1 MPLKPQFRITN
12 AIAGNLTRIE
22 RARGFLD
29 AARLS
34 EDWIAGMQQ
43 RALVLEAHHT
53 THIEGTHLT
62 LDQSERLLAGEKP
75 EGVKADDAKEVTN
88 YRRAVDLVADYLGS
102 GDPVTEGLIR
112 EIHKRLVRGVR
123 GNAAAPGE
131 YRRVQNYVANSVTKE
146 IIYTP
151 PSPQDV
157 PPMMAEFVAWLN
169 DEQDVHPI
177 LVAGIAQFQLVH
189 IHPSLSRNSARPDR
203 GDVTGRCR
211 RSRAYA
217 GPAVRALDG
226 NGRTARLLSMLC
238 LYRKGYD
245 FKRLF
250 TLSEYYDRDR
260 PSYYLAIQSVRKRD
274 LDLTEWLEYFT
285 FGLQWQLAEV
295 QEKGETLIRRDV
307 LAKRHKLSERQIVA
321 LELAQRGTTFQMQDF
336 EARCPGVHRR
346 SLQRD
351 LRELVEAGLLEATGA
366 TNRLVYQ
373 APTGQAEN

>member
-1 MPLKPQFRITN
+1 MPLQPNFRITN
-12 AIAGNLTRIE
+12 AITRNLTRIE

-34 EDWIAGMQQ
+34 EAWIAGMQQ

-75 EGVKADDAKEVTN
+75 DGVKADDAKEVTN
-88 YRRAVDLVADYLGS
+88 YRKAVDLVADYLGS

-131 YRRVQNYVANSVTKE
+131 YRRIQNYVANSVTKE
-146 IIYTP
+146 IICTP
-151 PSPQDV
+151 PSPQEV
-157 PPMMAEFVAWLN
+157 SPMMAEFVSWLN
-169 DEQDVHPI
+169 KKALTAEQDVHPI

-189 IHPSLSRNSARPDR
+189 IHPF
-203 GDVTGRCR
+203 
-211 RSRAYA
+211 
-217 GPAVRALDG
+217 LDG

-260 PSYYLAIQSVRKRD
+260 PSYYRAIQTVRKRD

-295 QEKGETLIRRDV
+295 QEKGETLIRVDV
-307 LAKRHKLSERQIVA
+307 LAKKHKLSGRQIVA
-321 LELAQRGTTFQMQDF
+321 LELAQQGSTFQTHDF

-366 TNRLVYQ
+366 TNRLVYR
-373 APTGQAEN
+373 APGSRQN

>member
-1 MPLKPQFRITN
+1 MNPQFRITN
-12 AIAGNLTRIE
+12 AIAGNLARIE

-29 AARLS
+29 AAKLS

-62 LDQSERLLAGEKP
+62 LDQSERLLAGEHP
-75 EGVKADDAKEVTN
+75 PGVQADDAREVIN
-88 YRRAVDLVADYLGS
+88 YRDAFDLVAEYLGS
-102 GDPVTEGLIR
+102 GDPITEGLVR

-123 GNAAAPGE
+123 DDAANPGE

-151 PSPQDV
+151 PPPGQV
-157 PPMMAEFVAWLN
+157 PPLKTDFVSWLN
-169 DEQDVHPI
+169 VEEEIHPI
-177 LVAGIAQFQLVH
+177 LVAGVAQFQLVE
-189 IHPSLSRNSARPDR
+189 IHPF
-203 GDVTGRCR
+203 
-211 RSRAYA
+211 
-217 GPAVRALDG
+217 LDG

-260 PSYYLAIQSVRKRD
+260 SSYYQAIRSVRE
-274 LDLTEWLEYFT
+274 LAMDLTKWLEYFT
-285 FGLQWQLAEV
+285 NGLSFQLAEV
-295 QEKGETLIRRDV
+295 QEKGESLIRLDV
-307 LAKRHKLSERQIVA
+307 LTQKHTLTARQRAAI
-321 LELAQRGTTFQMQDF
+321 ELAMAGEFRIEDF

-351 LRELVEAGLLEATGA
+351 LRTLIEKQLLAAEGA
-366 TNRLVYQ
+366 TNRLVYRVA
-373 APTGQAEN
+373 APKKLATILRHNLRHTRARP

>member
-1 MPLKPQFRITN
+1 MLQPKFRITN
-12 AIAGNLTRIE
+12 AIAGDLTRIE
-22 RARGFLD
+22 RARGFLE

-43 RALVLEAHHT
+43 RALILEAHHT

-62 LDQSERLLAGEKP
+62 LDQSERLLSGEKP
-75 EGVKADDAKEVTN
+75 AGVKADDAKEVIN
-88 YRRAVDLVADYLGS
+88 YRKAFDLVAGYLGS
-102 GDPVTEGLIR
+102 GDPITEGLIR
-112 EIHKRLVRGVR
+112 EIHKRLVHGVR

-151 PSPQDV
+151 PPPQDV
-157 PPMMAEFVAWLN
+157 SPLMAQFVSWLN
-169 DEQDVHPI
+169 SEQDVHPI

-189 IHPSLSRNSARPDR
+189 IHPF
-203 GDVTGRCR
+203 
-211 RSRAYA
+211 
-217 GPAVRALDG
+217 LDG

-260 PSYYLAIQSVRKRD
+260 TNYYRAIQSVRALD

-285 FGLQWQLAEV
+285 LGLKWQLSEV
-295 QEKGETLIRRDV
+295 QRKGETLIGLDV
-307 LAKRHKLSERQIVA
+307 LAKKHKLSGRQRAAV
-321 LELAQRGTTFQMQDF
+321 ELAVEKGEFQIQDM
-336 EARCPGVHRR
+336 EAKYPDVHRR
-346 SLQRD
+346 TLQRD
-351 LRELVEAGLLEATGA
+351 LRGLIEKGVMTAEGS
-366 TNRLVYQ
+366 TNRLVYR
-373 APTGQAEN
+373 AVGKR

>member
-1 MPLKPQFRITN
+1 MDPLFRITN
-12 AIAGNLTRIE
+12 GIAGSLTRIE

-29 AARLS
+29 AAKLS
-34 EDWIAGMQQ
+34 EEWITGMQQ

-75 EGVKADDAKEVTN
+75 PGVGADDAKEVIN
-88 YRRAVDLVADYLGS
+88 YRKAFDLVADYLGS
-102 GDPVTEGLIR
+102 GDPITEGLVR

-123 GNAAAPGE
+123 GNTAAPGE
-131 YRRVQNYVANSVTKE
+131 YRQVQNYVANSLTKE

-151 PSPQDV
+151 PPPHEV
-157 PPMMAEFVAWLN
+157 PPLMTEFVSWINA
-169 DEQDVHPI
+169 EQEVHPI
-177 LVAGIAQFQLVH
+177 LVAGVAQFQLVH
-189 IHPSLSRNSARPDR
+189 IHPF
-203 GDVTGRCR
+203 
-211 RSRAYA
+211 
-217 GPAVRALDG
+217 LDG

-260 PSYYLAIQSVRKRD
+260 SSYYRAIQSVRERD

-285 FGLQWQLAEV
+285 IGLGSQLAEV
-295 QEKGETLIRRDV
+295 QEKGESLIRLDV
-307 LAKRHKLSERQIVA
+307 LTSKHKLTARQRVA
-321 LELAQRGTTFQMQDF
+321 LELAASMPEFRMEDF
-336 EARCPGVHRR
+336 EVRCSGVHRR

-351 LRELVEAGLLEATGA
+351 LRILIEKQLIMAEGA
-366 TNRLVYQ
+366 TNRLIYRM
-373 APTGQAEN
+373 AGKP